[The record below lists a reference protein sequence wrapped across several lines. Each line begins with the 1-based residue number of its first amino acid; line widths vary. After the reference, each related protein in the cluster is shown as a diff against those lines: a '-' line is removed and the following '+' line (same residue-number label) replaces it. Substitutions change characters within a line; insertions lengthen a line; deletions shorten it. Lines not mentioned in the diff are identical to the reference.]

1 MSTGDRTK
9 IMERIVDFCVKHDMN
24 EVYGIIETSAGKYR
38 SMTICKSSIL
48 DGEIKIYSP
57 KFIQVKWQTAIRA
70 LPENGSRVFESES
83 DTLAFLKAAFVDY
96 DGNAAD
102 AVPTK
107 A

>member
-1 MSTGDRTK
+1 MSTEDRGK
-9 IMERIVDFCVKHDMN
+9 IMERIVDFCVEHDMN
-24 EVYGIIETSAGKYR
+24 EVYGIIETTGNRYQG
-38 SMTICKSSIL
+38 MTICKSSIL
-48 DGEIKIYSP
+48 DGEIKIYSS

-70 LPENGSRVFESES
+70 LPERGSRVFESES
-83 DTLAFLKAAFVDY
+83 NTLAFLKAAFVDY